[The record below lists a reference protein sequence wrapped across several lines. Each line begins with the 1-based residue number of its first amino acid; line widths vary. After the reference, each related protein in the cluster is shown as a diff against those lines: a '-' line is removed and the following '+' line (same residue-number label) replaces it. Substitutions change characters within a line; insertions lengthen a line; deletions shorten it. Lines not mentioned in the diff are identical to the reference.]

1 MKSDNS
7 VHALGTNYPTHCA
20 GRLHKLEWVVDGSIA
35 ICVGGHDG
43 VVWVVG
49 EHGRLRCE
57 INATIRLLAEMVINL
72 RQNVRVET
80 KTIYVEIPAPDHLVH
95 KRQRVVPTG
104 SRQATKEELVELTSR
119 YKQRDVAEKI
129 GISRGLL
136 SDIISGRRSLTLSVA
151 LKAGQAIQDWTPA
164 NAAY

>member
-7 VHALGTNYPTHCA
+7 VHALDDNYPTHCA
-20 GRLHKLEWVVDGSIA
+20 GRLHKLEWVVEGSIA
-35 ICVGGHDG
+35 ICVGGHNG

-57 INATIRLLAEMVINL
+57 INATIRSLAEMVINL

-80 KTIYVEIPAPDHLVH
+80 KTVYVEIPAPPHLVH
-95 KRQRVVPTG
+95 KRQSSAPAG
-104 SRQATKEELVELTSR
+104 GKPATKEQIVELVSR
-119 YKQRDVAEKI
+119 YRQRHVAEKI

-136 SDIISGRRSLTLSVA
+136 ADIISGRRSLTLSVA
-151 LKAGQAIQDWTPA
+151 LRAGQAIQDWAPA